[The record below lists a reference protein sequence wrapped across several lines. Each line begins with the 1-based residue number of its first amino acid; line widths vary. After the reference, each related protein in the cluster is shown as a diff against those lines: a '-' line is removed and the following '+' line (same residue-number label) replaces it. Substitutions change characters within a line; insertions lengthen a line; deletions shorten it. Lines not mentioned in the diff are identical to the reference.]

1 MESNKQKD
9 YLTNKLRKFLDME
22 IKDYEITSI
31 YNDDIYLEHHFNYY
45 FKVED
50 EDNNLLFRKKVYNR
64 HARLNGIRYEDSVEI
79 IHTFLKKIKPVND
92 FGEFLQKYNQNN
104 RYVVEEEEGGGDR
117 RNIKNAIKK
126 YIPIFY
132 SSN

>member
-9 YLTNKLRKFLDME
+9 YLTNRLRKFLDME
-22 IKDYEITSI
+22 IKDYEISSI
-31 YNDDIYLEHHFNYY
+31 YNDDNYLEHHFNYY

-104 RYVVEEEEGGGDR
+104 RYVVEEEGEGDSI
-117 RNIKNAIKK
+117 NIKKALKK
-126 YIPIFY
+126 YVPIFY